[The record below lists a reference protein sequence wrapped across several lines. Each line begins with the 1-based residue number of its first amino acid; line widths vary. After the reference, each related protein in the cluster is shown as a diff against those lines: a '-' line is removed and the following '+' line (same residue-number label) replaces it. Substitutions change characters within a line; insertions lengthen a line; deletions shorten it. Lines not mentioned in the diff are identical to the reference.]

1 MSSLCNKRISNT
13 SANDIKCESKQLQ
26 VSHLIR
32 LIWMLLSIFL
42 LILISSCNGGSLLNQ
57 SLNSAGNN
65 RPELEKVLDH
75 YKDDAEKLLA
85 AKFLIENMLAHYSYK
100 DHDAIIRYYEFAE
113 SVLASDM
120 TPEKQRDTLLFVTDS
135 FYRDL
140 PKQTVPDAQII
151 TSEFL
156 IHTIDLAYNQWKT
169 CPWAVQ
175 VTFDDFLEYLLPYK
189 ATELQELDY
198 WRDSLYYHFSDGL
211 NNLIPNDVEYN
222 TTMGIADMIRN
233 EVLNKINR
241 HGLYTRSGLP
251 LLNSYLLPR
260 QTFGNIPDYVLLSV
274 LTFRSTGIPVV
285 QDETPVGSRYEAAA
299 KWFVIMGDN
308 GEKSWSE
315 WDLSTTIGSGFF
327 PYERG
332 PKVFRNTYAIN
343 PDRFEYM
350 RKTKYLFPFEL
361 GKKDI
366 TDQYFRTSDISVPIN
381 KSQRKT
387 LKDKYVYIASAIRQ
401 KDLKTDSVIA
411 GTHDWAIVD
420 FGSMKHGNAQFKKMG
435 REVLYQV
442 LGYDGKELKE
452 IAEPFILHKD
462 GMIEYILSDTV
473 SSKNLDKWRNNPL

>member
-1 MSSLCNKRISNT
+1 MRT
-13 SANDIKCESKQLQ
+13 
-26 VSHLIR
+26 
-32 LIWMLLSIFL
+32 LLKFLVLDFL
-42 LILISSCNGGSLLNQ
+42 LISCSNNKISLCCALK
-57 SLNSAGNN
+57 SAGDN
-65 RPELEKVLDH
+65 RTQLEYVLDH
-75 YKDDAEKLLA
+75 YKNDNPEKYA
-85 AKFLIENMLAHYSYK
+85 AARYLIKNMPAHYSYSGT
-100 DHDAIIRYYEFAE
+100 DIYSYYKFASE
-113 SVLASDM
+113 ILSSDM

-151 TSEFL
+151 SSEFL

-211 NNLIPNDVEYN
+211 SNLIPNDVEYN

-343 PDRFEYM
+343 PDRFEYS
-350 RKTKYLFPFEL
+350 RKTKFLIPFDL

-387 LKDKYVYIASAIRQ
+387 LNDKYVYIASAIRQ
-401 KDLKTDSVIA
+401 KDPKTDSVIA

-420 FGSMKHGNAQFKKMG
+420 FGRMKHGNAQFKKMG